1 MDLGDRLLVDPESGH
16 FISEKHQRIA
26 EIIHD
31 YDPNVHLVWIPPRD
45 RTNSEDEMPFAIIHT
60 PPGKPEY
67 IVFKFKEEE
76 LDERILAR
84 LWSNDASKNN
94 PMAYLEAL
102 EAAQQAVDYKKR
114 LEMEEERKDIARSM
128 FNSPLNYYRYNGKK
142 LRLG

>member
-1 MDLGDRLLVDPESGH
+1 MIIGDRLIVDPESGH

-31 YDPNVHLVWIPPRD
+31 YDPNVHLVWIPPKD
-45 RTNSEDEMPFAIIHT
+45 RNENEEYPFAIVHT

-67 IVFKFKEEE
+67 IVFKFPEEE

-84 LWSNDASKNN
+84 LWSNDSSKND
-94 PMAYLEAL
+94 PMGHLEAM
-102 EAAQQAVDYKKR
+102 EAAKQAVEYKKQ
-114 LEMEEERKDIARSM
+114 MELAEERQDIARSM
-128 FNSPLNYYRYNGKK
+128 FNSPLNYYRLNGKK